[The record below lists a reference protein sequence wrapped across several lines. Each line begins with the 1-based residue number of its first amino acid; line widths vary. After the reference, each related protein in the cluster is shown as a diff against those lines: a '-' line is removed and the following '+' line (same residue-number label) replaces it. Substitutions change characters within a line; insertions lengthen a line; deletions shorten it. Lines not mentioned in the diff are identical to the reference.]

1 MRHQVPF
8 VGERKLIRAEDDQA
22 QEKRAQGRVIDA
34 VVGEKQGESS
44 WEDVVPADWNDKSQP
59 KVLKPEP
66 ARPSVTLPGPRIPL
80 KPRGKVLTP
89 GTGINWK
96 LSAKGASAFNAVA
109 NQAIFSG
116 SSAIDWVLI
125 NNGRCYRV
133 NVRGCMDRS
142 LRQDWARMLKDTG
155 QTDVREYEFNLT
167 GMPVL
172 TLTGLGML
180 LLFKERKGS
189 GRDEIRLCNCNRNVE
204 QLLRWTGMDK
214 YFLIQN
220 PWHS

>member
-22 QEKRAQGRVIDA
+22 QEKRVQGRVIDA
-34 VVGEKQGESS
+34 VVGEKQSESS
-44 WEDVVPADWNDKSQP
+44 WEDVVPAGWDDKSLPP
-59 KVLKPEP
+59 KVLRPEP
-66 ARPSVTLPGPRIPL
+66 ARPSISLPGPSVPL
-80 KPRGKVLTP
+80 KPRSKLITP
-89 GTGINWK
+89 GTSWK
-96 LSAKGASAFNAVA
+96 LSAKSASPFNVVA
-109 NQAIFSG
+109 NQAIFSTR
-116 SSAIDWVLI
+116 SALDWVLI

-133 NVRGCMDRS
+133 NIRGCMDRS
-142 LRQDWARMLKDTG
+142 LRRDWARMLKDTG
-155 QTDVREYEFNLT
+155 QTDVREFEFNLT

-189 GRDEIRLCNCNRNVE
+189 LRDEIRLCNCSRNVE